1 MYMIDRGKTEK
12 RSKSLGSESVHGL
25 PLDWPEQPRN
35 TAARI
40 HRRREAL
47 LATQNVHGLPTVW
60 DELDL
65 SE

>member
-1 MYMIDRGKTEK
+1 MIDRGIKTDK

-25 PLDWPEQPRN
+25 PLEWPEQPRKN
-35 TAARI
+35 ARDSQ
-40 HRRREAL
+40 RRREAL
-47 LATQNVHGLPTVW
+47 LATQNVHGLPTIW